1 MHRCITTLFGNFKR
15 QADVTRFSN
24 IRNSSPTDAAF
35 LRSPL
40 HDSICKVV
48 SFSIS
53 KPLMP
58 ALHLATSL
66 LVFWHALIFFPHI
79 VSPFFATACHHP
91 SLTPDPSQLPSEL
104 FTLNTFLNR
113 IVRRSKVLLEIL
125 HTVLLELSNIS
136 RRATTG
142 LSILWSR
149 IGDFGSLWSDVK
161 LQYNTAISALIMVN

>member
-1 MHRCITTLFGNFKR
+1 MELVFATYEIRHLRTLHSF
-15 QADVTRFSN
+15 QCLQ
-24 IRNSSPTDAAF
+24 SPVN
-35 LRSPL
+35 
-40 HDSICKVV
+40 DSICKVV

-53 KPLMP
+53 KSLMP

-104 FTLNTFLNR
+104 FTLNTLLNR

-136 RRATTG
+136 PRATT
-142 LSILWSR
+142 
-149 IGDFGSLWSDVK
+149 FGTPLPLEFYGTVSWLMVGIWCIFSK
-161 LQYNTAISALIMVN
+161 QTTIQIHIMFRKIINGK